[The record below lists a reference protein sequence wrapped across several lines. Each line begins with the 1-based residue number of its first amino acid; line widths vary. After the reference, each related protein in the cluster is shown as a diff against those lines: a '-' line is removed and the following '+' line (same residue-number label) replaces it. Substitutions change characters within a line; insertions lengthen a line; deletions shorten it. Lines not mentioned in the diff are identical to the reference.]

1 MKNKSISRHKLTK
14 GQKMSILHGFQKQNT
29 YTTVAEY
36 AKATK
41 IGTSTLYKWAVLY
54 RIDLGIHYTKEKD
67 LNHAHNIRIM
77 AENDMSY
84 ADVWALGDAEESKR
98 RAAPECLA
106 PKEQEHSLIEELKKN
121 IWQGF
126 WDLIIRRK

>member
-1 MKNKSISRHKLTK
+1 M
-14 GQKMSILHGFQKQNT
+14 
-29 YTTVAEY
+29 
-36 AKATK
+36 
-41 IGTSTLYKWAVLY
+41 LY

-106 PKEQEHSLIEELKKN
+106 PKEQEHSLIEELKIEELKKN